1 MKDVLVLF
9 ASKGDEKSYRKVL
22 KVLDKNKISYDFK
35 LASAHKTPDEVELI
49 LRQDYKIIISGAGLA
64 AALPGVVA
72 AKTIRPVI
80 GVPCFGNYQGLD
92 ALLAIMQMP
101 PGIPVLGVGVDK
113 GDVAA
118 QSAINILKKHEK
130 VVLVADKNNKAF
142 QKAENILRQFKVN
155 HSHSEQTIDEGVNIV
170 FTKFDEPIEKK
181 EQLVIYCPLLMEKDD
196 KAEASLNLLKHSS
209 HGLWVG
215 LNNGTNA
222 ALAAIEILN
231 IDNSFEER
239 LVAYR
244 REQADKVRN
253 YNNEKRTIS
262 PA

>member
-22 KVLDKNKISYDFK
+22 KVLDKNKVSYDFK
-35 LASAHKTPDEVELI
+35 LASAHKTPDEVDLI
-49 LRQDYKIIISGAGLA
+49 LRQDYKVIISGAGLA

-80 GVPCFGNYQGLD
+80 GVPCLGNYQGLD
-92 ALLAIMQMP
+92 ALLSIMQMP
-101 PGIPVLGVGVDK
+101 PGIPVLSVGVDK

-118 QSAINILKKHEK
+118 QSAVNILKKYGK
-130 VVLVADKNNKAF
+130 IVLVGDKNNKAF
-142 QKAENILRQFKVN
+142 QKTEEILRQFKAN
-155 HSHSEQTIDEGVNIV
+155 HSHSEQIIDNGVNIV

-196 KAEASLNLLKHSS
+196 SAEASLNLLKHSG
-209 HGLWVG
+209 HGLWTG

-231 IDNSFEER
+231 IDNSFEEQ
-239 LVAYR
+239 LAAYR
-244 REQADKVRN
+244 REQADKVRQ
-253 YNNEKRTIS
+253 YNK
-262 PA
+262 

>member
-22 KVLDKNKISYDFK
+22 KVLDKSKISYDFK
-35 LASAHKTPDEVELI
+35 LASAHKTPEEVDLI

-101 PGIPVLGVGVDK
+101 PGVPVLGVGVDK

-118 QSAINILKKHEK
+118 QSAVNILKNHKK
-130 VVLVADKNNKAF
+130 VVLVGDKNNKAF
-142 QKAENILRQFKVN
+142 QKAEEILRQFKVN

-196 KAEASLNLLKHSS
+196 RAEASLNLLKHSG
-209 HGLWVG
+209 HGLWIG

-231 IDNSFEER
+231 IDNSYEEELTR
-239 LVAYR
+239 YR
-244 REQADKVRN
+244 KEQGEKVRA
-253 YNNEKRTIS
+253 YNQ
-262 PA
+262 

>member
-1 MKDVLVLF
+1 MKDVLILF

-35 LASAHKTPDEVELI
+35 LASAHKAPDEVDLI

-80 GVPCFGNYQGLD
+80 GVPCFGNYRGLD

-118 QSAINILKKHEK
+118 QAAINILKRQDK
-130 VVLVADKNNKAF
+130 VVLVGDKNNNAF
-142 QKAENILRQFKVN
+142 KKAEEILREFKAN
-155 HSHSEQTIDEGVNIV
+155 HSHSDQIIDKGVNIV

-181 EQLVIYCPLLMEKDD
+181 EQLVIYCPVLMEKDD
-196 KAEASLNLLKHSS
+196 NAEASLNLLKHSG

-239 LVAYR
+239 LVVYR
-244 REQADKVRN
+244 REQADKVRE
-253 YNNEKRTIS
+253 YNK
-262 PA
+262 